1 MRNLKRKLFNLK
13 LGTTN
18 LNPNAIIYKIQSVKS
33 LHCSKRDL
41 RVCFLV
47 TSSLAITTQ
56 IGVTLAGPSV
66 PPPIPPTPLE
76 VVERGPKIT
85 MDQVHI
91 SSSESIAHVPPLSCK
106 CLGPDAEI
114 CKMLKELLTNKEKLL
129 ELANTPLNE
138 NCSVVLLNKLLEK
151 LGDPGKF
158 LIPCYF
164 KELEVCMSLADL
176 GGSINP
182 MPLFV
187 YQKLKLGKLKPTRM
201 SLELA
206 NRSVTYPVGIAEDVF
221 VQVDKFTFPA
231 DFVVVDYD
239 IDPHVLLIL
248 GRPFLMTAK
257 ALVDVHGEEL
267 TLRIGDEK
275 LTFNVENASNYP
287 HEHDDESI
295 NKIDIC

>member
-1 MRNLKRKLFNLK
+1 MENSKKGNLPLHHGIKISKDLCPKTDEELDRMSRV
-13 LGTTN
+13 
-18 LNPNAIIYKIQSVKS
+18 PYASAIGSIHDVNEYTRLDVSFCLVEAM
-33 LHCSKRDL
+33 
-41 RVCFLV
+41 V
-47 TSSLAITTQ
+47 TSISKILAKVRAI
-56 IGVTLAGPSV
+56 
-66 PPPIPPTPLE
+66 
-76 VVERGPKIT
+76 R
-85 MDQVHI
+85 
-91 SSSESIAHVPPLSCK
+91 
-106 CLGPDAEI
+106 
-114 CKMLKELLTNKEKLL
+114 
-129 ELANTPLNE
+129 
-138 NCSVVLLNKLLEK
+138 
-151 LGDPGKF
+151 
-158 LIPCYF
+158 
-164 KELEVCMSLADL
+164 ELEVCMSLADL

-206 NRSVTYPVGIAEDVF
+206 NRSVTYTVGIVEDVF
-221 VQVDKFTFPA
+221 VQVGKFTFLA
-231 DFVVVDYD
+231 DFIIVDYNV
-239 IDPHVLLIL
+239 DPRVPLIL